1 MPSWC
6 SFVTFVVKQT
16 QEKAA
21 PLMSGYCDIAPGHP
35 YHGPYHENEYGF
47 PLRDDDQLF
56 ERLCL
61 EIFQA
66 GLSWLIVLK
75 KREEMRKAF
84 DGFAL
89 KLVANYDE
97 AKIAELLGNPGV
109 VRHRGKLEAIVEN
122 AKRILV
128 IQKEYGSFADW
139 LDRQAATDRGGWV
152 KIFKKTFKFTGGEI
166 VNEFLMSIGK
176 LPGAHSPDCPI
187 SLKIQALK

>member
-1 MPSWC
+1 
-6 SFVTFVVKQT
+6 
-16 QEKAA
+16 
-21 PLMSGYCDIAPGHP
+21 MSGYCDIAPGHP

-47 PLRDDDQLF
+47 ALRDDDQLF

-75 KREEMRKAF
+75 KRESMRDAF
-84 DGFAL
+84 DGFAI
-89 KLVANYDE
+89 
-97 AKIAELLGNPGV
+97 KIISGYGEDKVAELLGNPGI
-109 VRHRGKLEAIVEN
+109 VRHRGKIEAIIEN
-122 AKRILV
+122 AKRLQT
-128 IQKEYGSFADW
+128 IQREFGSFANW
-139 LDRQAATDRGGWV
+139 LDCQTAADKEGWV

-187 SLKIQALK
+187 FLKIKAQT

>member
-1 MPSWC
+1 
-6 SFVTFVVKQT
+6 
-16 QEKAA
+16 
-21 PLMSGYCDIAPGHP
+21 MSGYCDIAPGHP

-122 AKRILV
+122 ARRILV

-139 LDRQAATDRGGWV
+139 LDRQTATDKESWV
-152 KIFKKTFKFTGGEI
+152 KIFKKSFKFTGGEI

-176 LPGAHSPDCPI
+176 LPGAHSANCPV
-187 SLKIQALK
+187 SLKIQGLTQ